1 MRILGIV
8 GSRRKLGNTEIMV
21 KEALKGAREE
31 GAEIAILRITD
42 LYIKECNGCEAC
54 VIKGERCRL
63 GDDMDFFEE
72 QLNASDGL
80 IIGGADYAG
89 APLGIF
95 KTIGDRLHGLR
106 AWIERTEGKKTSN
119 KKAITIGAAGWRHL
133 QYWIIPL
140 LNNFANLCG
149 FEVLAS
155 FVGISIGPGEV
166 LLPEREAIPREV
178 NRLGHD
184 LVFALRGEEHKLS
197 DAIHKLRIFDPEA
210 KGEKL
215 FTEQD
220 CCPYCFSTA
229 FQLVS
234 PTELRCA
241 FCHYTT
247 VYLQL
252 RGDKI
257 ELRFETMSEK
267 QRLEEAKRHLEE
279 EIRPSGPRFLSRR
292 AEIEPKRQLYKDIGI
307 PWEKP
312 PIGTSLIIGKN
323 VLSS

>member
-21 KEALKGAREE
+21 KEALKGAHEE
-31 GAEIAILRITD
+31 GADIALLRISD
-42 LYIKECNGCEAC
+42 LYIRECNGCEAC
-54 VIKGERCRL
+54 VIKGERCAL
-63 GDDMDFFEE
+63 NDDMDFFEE

-80 IIGGADYAG
+80 IVGGVDYGG

-95 KTIGDRLHGLR
+95 KTVGDRLHGLKS
-106 AWIERTEGKKTSN
+106 WIERTEERRGN
-119 KKAITIGAAGWRHL
+119 PKKAITIGAAGWRHI

-140 LNNFANLCG
+140 LNNFTTLCG
-149 FEVLAS
+149 FDVLAS

-166 LLPEREAIPREV
+166 LLTERQAIPREV
-178 NRLGHD
+178 NRLGRD
-184 LVFALRGEEHKLS
+184 LVFALRGEESQLS
-197 DAIHKLRIFDPEA
+197 DGVHRLRIFDPKAE
-210 KGEKL
+210 GDKL

-229 FQLVS
+229 FELVG

-247 VYLQL
+247 VYIQPK
-252 RGDKI
+252 GDRI
-257 ELRFETMSEK
+257 ELRFETMTEE
-267 QRLEEAKRHLEE
+267 QRREHAKHHLEE
-279 EIRPSGPRFLSRR
+279 EVRPSGPWFLSRQE
-292 AEIEPKRQLYKDIGI
+292 EIKPKRRLYADIGI

-312 PIGTSLIIGKN
+312 PVGKG
-323 VLSS
+323 

>member
-42 LYIKECNGCEAC
+42 LYVKECNGCEAC
-54 VIKGERCRL
+54 VIKGEECRL
-63 GDDMDFFEE
+63 NDDMAFFEE
-72 QLNASDGL
+72 QLNMSDGL

-106 AWIERTEGKKTSN
+106 SWIERAESKKAST

-140 LNNFANLCG
+140 LNSFAGLCG
-149 FEVLAS
+149 CEVLAS
-155 FVGISIGPGEV
+155 FVGISVGPGEV
-166 LLPEREAIPREV
+166 LLPEREAIPRQV
-178 NRLGHD
+178 NRLGRD
-184 LVFALRGEEHKLS
+184 LVLALKGEEERLS
-197 DAIHKLRIFDPEA
+197 PAVHRLTIFDPEA
-210 KGEKL
+210 RGEKL
-215 FTEQD
+215 FTEHD

-234 PTELRCA
+234 AMELRCA

-247 VYLQL
+247 VYLRP
-252 RGDKI
+252 RGSRI
-257 ELRFETMSEK
+257 ELHFEVMNEE

-292 AEIEPKRQLYKDIGI
+292 AEIEPKRRLYQDIGI
-307 PWEKP
+307 DWEKP
-312 PIGTSLIIGKN
+312 PLG
-323 VLSS
+323 SSIFKREGLGP

>member
-31 GAEIAILRITD
+31 GADIALLRMSD
-42 LYIKECNGCEAC
+42 LYIRECNGCEAC
-54 VIKGERCRL
+54 VIKGERCVL
-63 GDDMDFFEE
+63 HDDMDFFEE

-80 IIGGADYAG
+80 IVGGADYAG
-89 APLGIF
+89 APLGVF
-95 KTIGDRLHGLR
+95 KTVGDRLHGLKS
-106 AWIERTEGKKTSN
+106 WVERTEEKKGIT
-119 KKAITIGAAGWRHL
+119 KKAITIGAAGWRHI

-140 LNNFANLCG
+140 LNNFTTLCG
-149 FEVLAS
+149 FDVLAS
-155 FVGISIGPGEV
+155 FVGISVGPGEV

-184 LVFALRGEEHKLS
+184 LVFALKGEESRLS
-197 DAIHKLRIFDPEA
+197 EGIHRLRIFDPQA
-210 KGEKL
+210 KGDKL

-234 PTELRCA
+234 PGELRCA

-247 VYLQL
+247 VYVQPK
-252 RGDKI
+252 GDRI
-257 ELRFETMSEK
+257 ELRFETMTEE
-267 QRLEEAKRHLEE
+267 QRLEHEKHHLEE
-279 EIRPSGPRFLSRR
+279 EVRPSGPSFLSHRG
-292 AEIEPKRQLYKDIGI
+292 EIDPKRQLYRDIGI
-307 PWEKP
+307 AWEKP
-312 PIGTSLIIGKN
+312 PIGKG
-323 VLSS
+323 

>member
-31 GAEIAILRITD
+31 GADIALLRMSD
-42 LYIKECNGCEAC
+42 LYVSECNGCEAC
-54 VIKGERCRL
+54 VIKGERCVL
-63 GDDMDFFEE
+63 NDDMGFFEE

-80 IIGGADYAG
+80 IVGGVDYGG
-89 APLGIF
+89 APLGVF
-95 KTIGDRLHGLR
+95 KTVGDRLHGLTS
-106 AWIERTEGKKTSN
+106 WMHRTEEKRRTT

-140 LNNFANLCG
+140 LNNFADLCG
-149 FEVLAS
+149 FDVLAS

-166 LLPEREAIPREV
+166 LLPEREGIPREV
-178 NRLGHD
+178 NRLGRD
-184 LVFALRGEEHKLS
+184 LVFALRGEENRLS
-197 DAIHKLRIFDPEA
+197 DFVHRLRIFDPQS
-210 KGEKL
+210 KGDRL

-220 CCPYCFSTA
+220 CCPLCFSTA

-241 FCHYTT
+241 FCHHTR
-247 VYLQL
+247 VHLQPKDD
-252 RGDKI
+252 RI
-257 ELRFETMSEK
+257 ELRFEPLTEK
-267 QRLEEAKRHLEE
+267 QILEDARRHLEE
-279 EIRPSGPRFLSRR
+279 EIRPSGPYFISRR
-292 AEIEPKRQLYKDIGI
+292 REIEPKRQLYADIGI

-312 PIGTSLIIGKN
+312 PIGRR
-323 VLSS
+323 